1 MPASCGIR
9 ASNTQEYAIFSF
21 VTQRGKIELPEW
33 FVGRELVT
41 RYAPSPTG
49 YLHLGHVAH
58 MLFVWGI
65 ADRLGAKV
73 LLRMEDHDR
82 GRCRFE
88 YEEAILEDMNWLGFR
103 TANSLGA
110 NDPYRQSDCDEVY
123 CEALERL
130 RRSHTV
136 YGCTCTRREIA
147 EHSPMGEGGERRYSG
162 FCREKN
168 HPANVEH
175 GLRAVLAPGAERFRD
190 GLLGEQL
197 QDPAEQCGD
206 LLLRDRH
213 NQWTYQFAVTVDDIR
228 HGVNL
233 VIRGED
239 LLASTGR
246 QMRLA
251 RLLGR
256 DEPPLFVHHRLI
268 IDSGGDKLSKK
279 QHALVVRDLR
289 VAGRHPADVLGQAA
303 YQVGLTEADR
313 GLDVDEVSSLFV
325 VVDPCP

>member
-1 MPASCGIR
+1 
-9 ASNTQEYAIFSF
+9 
-21 VTQRGKIELPEW
+21 
-33 FVGRELVT
+33 
-41 RYAPSPTG
+41 
-49 YLHLGHVAH
+49 

-65 ADRLGAKV
+65 ADRLGAEV

-82 GRCRFE
+82 GRCRPE
-88 YEEAILEDMNWLGFR
+88 YEEAILEDMNWLGFH
-103 TANSLGA
+103 TANSLTV

-123 CEALERL
+123 GEALERL
-130 RRSHTV
+130 RQSHRV
-136 YGCTCTRREIA
+136 YRCACTRSEIA
-147 EHSPMGEGGERRYSG
+147 EHSPMGEGGERRYRG

-168 HPANVEH
+168 HLANVEH
-175 GLRAVLAPGAERFRD
+175 GLRVVLVPGAERFRD

-213 NQWTYQFAVTVDDIR
+213 DQWTYQFAVTVDDLR

-233 VIRGED
+233 IIRGED

-268 IDSGGDKLSKK
+268 IDSAGDKLSKK
-279 QHALVVRDLR
+279 QHAPAVRNLR
-289 VAGRHPADVLGQAA
+289 AAGRRPADVLGQAA
-303 YQVGLTEADR
+303 YQVGLTETDR
-313 GLDVDEVSSLFV
+313 GLDVADVSSLLV
-325 VVDPCP
+325 AANP